1 MRKEVFFFVIV
12 FLFSC
17 TEEPEVK
24 KPMKWTQ
31 EDSTRLHQDLAAEQ
45 SLDIDLFLA
54 QHSDWK
60 MTKTGSGLQYYIYEK
75 STLQPAKVGDLAQV
89 EYTISLLDGT
99 VCYKTNSDEYEEFR
113 IDKADIESGV
123 QEGVKLLRKGE
134 KAKFIIPSH
143 LAHGLTG
150 DMNKIP
156 PLTVIVVDFHL
167 LDLL

>member
-1 MRKEVFFFVIV
+1 MRSIIITS
-12 FLFSC
+12 LLLLIFSC
-17 TEEPEVK
+17 TDNPEAEK
-24 KPMKWTQ
+24 TMKWSQ
-31 EDSTRLHQDLAAEQ
+31 DDSTRLHQDLAAEQ
-45 SLDIDLFLA
+45 SLDIDLYLA

-60 MTKTGSGLQYYIYEK
+60 MTKTGSGLQYYIYKK
-75 STLQPAKVGDLAQV
+75 SELPLAKVGQIAQV

-99 VCYKTNSDEYEEFR
+99 ICYKTNSDEFEEFK

-123 QEGVKLLRKGE
+123 QEGVKLMRKGE

-167 LDLL
+167 LDLI